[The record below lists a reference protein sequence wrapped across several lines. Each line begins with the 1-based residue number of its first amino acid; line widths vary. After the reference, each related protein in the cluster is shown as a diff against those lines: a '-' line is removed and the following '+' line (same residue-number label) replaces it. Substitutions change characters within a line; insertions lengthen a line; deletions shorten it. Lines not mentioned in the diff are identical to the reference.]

1 MHVVEN
7 LNLYLCFI
15 YSDHTLK
22 LSPTLAYSRELDLGG
37 SYNPPH
43 PNPILSPPFSP
54 QPAKQTSH
62 QCMSQ
67 SPTPSSACLTPC
79 LAVLQGPHLSALN
92 SIETYSSPWM
102 WMSMHSWPAKCIQA
116 LRYLS
121 PATLTSSFFSPS
133 FTSLC
138 CHYSHFHPSLGTINN
153 AAWTS
158 SSSVY
163 IHKAYEDTQAQ
174 AHSLENTHTKGSVLS
189 VSPVWFIDGHCKP
202 PPAFGGHYHAG
213 RHICTHQ

>member
-1 MHVVEN
+1 MHVLEN
-7 LNLYLCFI
+7 QNLYFCFI
-15 YSDHTLK
+15 YSDFTLNM
-22 LSPTLAYSRELDLGG
+22 SPALGYSRELDLGG

-43 PNPILSPPFSP
+43 PNPILSPPFTP
-54 QPAKQTSH
+54 QPAKQMSH

-67 SPTPSSACLTPC
+67 SPAPSSACLTPC

-92 SIETYSSPWM
+92 SIETYCSPWM

-133 FTSLC
+133 SPSLC

-153 AAWTS
+153 AAWSS
-158 SSSVY
+158 SSSVC
-163 IHKAYEDTQAQ
+163 IHKAYEDTQ
-174 AHSLENTHTKGSVLS
+174 TGP
-189 VSPVWFIDGHCKP
+189 SP
-202 PPAFGGHYHAG
+202 
-213 RHICTHQ
+213 